1 MKTGNIHDL
10 PRRAAS
16 RQEAVVQVRWVSRYF
31 DQPSFVRALTNVN
44 LEVYRGEVFGLLGPA
59 DCGKST
65 LIRILAGRLSP
76 SEGRAKV
83 FGRSP
88 KARAMRARV
97 GYLPQNSNDTRSH
110 LLSDAADFLK
120 EVFWLT
126 RLGYRKSQPTPDAR
140 GKDRRGMLRQ
150 ILIKNPELVL
160 LDEPFSEL
168 DPAACDEV
176 LEFIHVLKRHGRTV
190 VLSDNALARAKDIC
204 DRLAVLRR
212 GEIEA
217 IGTLPD
223 LLATRA
229 GLHYVSELLPQA
241 TAERVLNAIRQDLGV
256 PHHPGQTSIE
266 TQNANKM
273 NAVPTPDGVL
283 LPLVKKVGP
292 DPAKPLSSVQSEP
305 KVNHE
310 MLAALTSNPTDDSR
324 SRSEA
329 GENTTAKPD
338 P

>member
-1 MKTGNIHDL
+1 M
-10 PRRAAS
+10 
-16 RQEAVVQVRWVSRYF
+16 QVRWVSRYF

-44 LEVYRGEVFGLLGPA
+44 LEVYRGEVLGVLGPA
-59 DCGKST
+59 ASGKST

-88 KARAMRARV
+88 KGRAMRARV

-110 LLSDAADFLK
+110 LLSDVGDFLK

-126 RLGYRKSQPTPDAR
+126 WLGYRKSQPTPDPK
-140 GKDRRGMLRQ
+140 GTDRRGKLRQ
-150 ILIKNPELVL
+150 ILMKNPELVL
-160 LDEPFSEL
+160 LDEPFSGL
-168 DPAACDEV
+168 DPAGCGEV
-176 LEFIHVLKRHGRTV
+176 LEFIHVLKQHGRTV
-190 VLSDNALARAKDIC
+190 VLSDNSLARTKDIC

-217 IGTLPD
+217 IGTLQD

-229 GLHYVSELLPQA
+229 GLHYVSELLSQA
-241 TAERVLNAIRQDLGV
+241 TAERALNVIRQDLGV

-266 TQNANKM
+266 TQNPNET
-273 NAVPTPDGVL
+273 VPTPDGVL
-283 LPLVKKVGP
+283 LPLVKEAES

-305 KVNHE
+305 TVNHD
-310 MLAALTSNPTDDSR
+310 MLAALTRNPTDSSR

-329 GENTTAKPD
+329 AEKTTAKPGSGSGGE
-338 P
+338 